1 MLWILQRSRV
11 DNLAHVKSG
20 TGLDLWLV
28 NTEATVSKVARTR
41 RNDLTIF
48 VVGVSQRCVG
58 QQGV

>member
-28 NTEATVSKVARTR
+28 NTEAAISKVTWTR

-48 VVGVSQRCVG
+48 VVGVSK
-58 QQGV
+58 